1 MYTFTLYYTYIF
13 LHIQLPFQ
21 VVCQMPKITF
31 QFQNGQ
37 RKKLLLI
44 DRDRVYKRLQ
54 KISEEN
60 TKKNCLNKGRARGII
75 YPPPKMVPVSTYDY
89 FLY

>member
-1 MYTFTLYYTYIF
+1 MKWLSTKDHKPLLFFLFLENLVNKLLKYTFTMYCTYIF

-60 TKKNCLNKGRARGII
+60 TKKI
-75 YPPPKMVPVSTYDY
+75 V
-89 FLY
+89 